1 MSWIFNEAVIH
12 GENPWSYEW
21 GSPTTYAG
29 RHPGHYPGYNR
40 KKPPVREPSP
50 PAAPTQY
57 AGNTADS
64 STITYKG
71 PINQT
76 PTRST
81 FRTAAEFPRARID
94 HGLAGDD
101 ILMRYYRKHGT
112 FVGAKVYIQ
121 SNVRTHQEAES
132 AAAILWP
139 TYVSVDEWPTAHIE
153 HDREGDEDGH
163 LWKYYDM
170 RCTFR
175 GAMVYIKPNGKGDV
189 PALYADAAHLMPHPF
204 TFLSSGKY
212 PKATIGYD
220 FGGDDMLWLYH
231 RQNDSFNGAQVYIE
245 PNASGGVRFRTPAA
259 TAHDVDARDTRL
271 PATYISAADY
281 PRAVIKHG
289 KAGDDMLQRYF
300 EDNRTF
306 VGATVYIVP
315 GYDLG
320 DDDRWQ

>member
-1 MSWIFNEAVIH
+1 MYPYADEDDD
-12 GENPWSYEW
+12 GKTLTYE
-21 GSPTTYAG
+21 
-29 RHPGHYPGYNR
+29 GYNYIR
-40 KKPPVREPSP
+40 CPLCNSAP
-50 PAAPTQY
+50 PAAPAHD

-139 TYVSVDEWPTAHIE
+139 TYVSVAEWPTAHIE
-153 HDREGDEDGH
+153 HDRDGDEDDR

-170 RCTFR
+170 RCAFR
-175 GAMVYIKPNGKGDV
+175 GAMVYIKPNGKGDAKSSQGALR
-189 PALYADAAHLMPHPF
+189 ALYPDAAHLMPHPF
-204 TFLSSGKY
+204 TFLSSAKY
-212 PKATIGYD
+212 PTATIAYD
-220 FGGDDMLWLYH
+220 FGGDDILWLYH
-231 RQNDSFNGAQVYIE
+231 RQRDGFTGAQVYIE

-259 TAHDVDARDTRL
+259 TAHDVDARNTR
-271 PATYISAADY
+271 PTATYISAADY
-281 PRAVIKHG
+281 PRAVIKQDR
-289 KAGDDMLQRYF
+289 AADYMLQRYF
-300 EDNRTF
+300 DDNRTF
-306 VGATVYIVP
+306 VGATVYI
-315 GYDLG
+315 YIAWL
-320 DDDRWQ
+320 